1 MAKDTNADQ
10 VQTGTEHDSVEKLG
24 HALDEWRT
32 RVDEL
37 LVQFDLGASN
47 VRDEV
52 RKRLEVAE
60 NVYLAARSQ
69 LANARHDASS
79 NLDSARQGV
88 EQVIA
93 DLRRAMEA
101 MEAVVRRNSKD

>member
-10 VQTGTEHDSVEKLG
+10 APTETEHDTIEKLG
-24 HALDEWRT
+24 HALDEWRA
-32 RVDEL
+32 RIDEL

-60 NVYLAARSQ
+60 NIYLAARSQ
-69 LANARHDASS
+69 LADARHDASS

-88 EQVIA
+88 EQVIG